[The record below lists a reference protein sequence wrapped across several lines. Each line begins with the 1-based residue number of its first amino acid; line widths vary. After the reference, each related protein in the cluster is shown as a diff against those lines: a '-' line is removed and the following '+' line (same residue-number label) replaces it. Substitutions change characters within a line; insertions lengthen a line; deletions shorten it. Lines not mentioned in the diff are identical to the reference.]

1 MKSAFHKDIARSVT
15 RGLGRFLAIAGI
27 VALGCGFYAGL
38 RMTGPDMRLAGDS
51 FYDGTHLYDIRML
64 CSLGFTQ
71 DQLDEVRE
79 VEGVE
84 AACAA
89 KSTDIMA
96 MLNDEQYAMR
106 VISFDARAAAA
117 STCEDGVNVNSGDDA
132 YLNRLVLTQGSWP
145 KRAGECILS
154 ADRVMGTPIQVGDV
168 VEVLYG
174 SRDLDGVLTVREFTV
189 TGLARSSSYV
199 SSVTLGS
206 TSLGSGSIEQFA
218 YVTED
223 SFDQDCPYTE
233 FFVSAAGAA
242 EEFSGSDAY
251 QVRVDEAA
259 NRLDGLARDLAENR
273 LEQVKGEA
281 QAKVD
286 DAQSELDEERVK
298 ADDEIAEGQAKLD
311 DAAHQLSEAK
321 EKIASGQAEYGVGL
335 SQLQSSRAQ
344 ADAQLACARQQLQD
358 TASQVAQGESDV
370 AGAQAQLDAQRTQ
383 CEQSLAQW
391 ESDKAAHDEGY
402 AQVVEALGLA
412 QQGVAELQAQ
422 LAATADDDPTRPQ
435 VEAQL
440 QTMQAQAAELQETQS
455 RLDAQATE
463 LETGKAQIDAA
474 LQQIDVG
481 QVEID
486 ATREQLRQGKRQL
499 EDGWAQYYQQEAQTR
514 TQIANAQG
522 QLDSAAAQLES
533 ARTELAAGEDEYA
546 EGLDE
551 FQRQRDDAY
560 GELDDAQRKIDEAQS
575 DVDDI
580 ALPDVYVLD
589 RTTNYGVES
598 YQADSERIDNIAS
611 VFPLMFFLVA
621 ALVAL
626 TTMTRMVDEERALIG
641 TYKALG
647 YSRTRITGKYLVYV
661 AAASVTGAVI
671 GIGALS
677 QVLPAIIAKAYA
689 IIYNVPTNPLPLPID
704 VPLALLALGL
714 GVGITLFATWAA
726 AAATLREQPA
736 SLMLPRSPKAGKQ
749 ILLQR
754 ITPIWRRLSFSWKV
768 TCRNLFRYKKRFW
781 MTVAG
786 IAGCTALLLTGL
798 GLHDAI
804 WDIIDK
810 QYGPIVRYNVMVEF
824 KEDATEQDVQ
834 EVLGFVGQSGDAS
847 QMARAQHVNMQIAS
861 SSHAATD
868 IEVITP
874 EDVEEIL
881 ELVVFKQRVG
891 QHPVAIDDRSVVL
904 TEKMARTLDVGVGDA
919 VTLYDQDE
927 VGSPVG
933 TGHELQVTGIME
945 YYVGHALFVG
955 RDVWEDSVGD
965 DITFNVLYATCTE
978 DVQERAAFTEKLH
991 DRDQIETVTYNDE
1004 TIDSY
1009 RKMLSSVNMIV
1020 VVLVVAA
1027 AGLAAIVL
1035 YNLTNI
1041 NITERRREIA
1051 SLKVLGFTKG
1061 EVNSYIFREI
1071 ILLALIGAAL
1081 GLILGYFLEGFVV
1094 LTAEVDHVM
1103 FGRDIHVMSFVLG
1116 YILTMLFTVAILF
1129 TMRGKLD
1136 KIDMVESLK
1145 SIE

>member
-1 MKSAFHKDIARSVT
+1 MKSAFRKDMVRSIS

-38 RMTGPDMRLAGDS
+38 RMTGPDMRLAGDR

-79 VEGVE
+79 VEGVQS
-84 AACAA
+84 ACAA
-89 KSTDIMA
+89 KSTDIIA

-106 VISFDARAAAA
+106 VISFDAQAAAE
-117 STCEDGVNVNSGDDA
+117 STCEDGVNVSSSDDA
-132 YLNRLVLTQGSWP
+132 YLNRLVLVEGSWP
-145 KRAGECILS
+145 KKAGECILS
-154 ADRVMGTPIQVGDV
+154 TDRVMGTPIQVGDV
-168 VEVLYG
+168 VKVLYG
-174 SRDLDGVLTVREFTV
+174 SKDLDGVLAVREFTV
-189 TGLARSSSYV
+189 TGLAHSSSYV

-223 SFDQDCPYTE
+223 SFDEDCPYTE
-233 FFVSAAGAA
+233 LFVRAAGAA
-242 EEFSGSDAY
+242 EELSGGDAY
-251 QVRVDEAA
+251 QSRVDEVAG
-259 NRLDGLARDLAENR
+259 RLDGLAQDLAESR
-273 LEQVKGEA
+273 LEQVKGDA

-286 DAQSELDEERVK
+286 DARSEFDEERAK
-298 ADDEIAEGQAKLD
+298 ADAEIAEGQAKLD
-311 DAAHQLSEAK
+311 DAAGQLREA
-321 EKIASGQAEYGVGL
+321 EQKIASGQAEYDAGVL
-335 SQLQSSRAQ
+335 QLQSSCAQ
-344 ADAQLACARQQLQD
+344 ADAQLAAARQKLQD
-358 TASQVAQGESDV
+358 TAAQIAQGESDV
-370 AGAQAQLDAQRTQ
+370 AAAQEQLDSQRMQ
-383 CEQSLAQW
+383 YEQSRVQW
-391 ESDKAAHDEGY
+391 EADKEAFDAGY
-402 AQVVEALGLA
+402 AQVVEALDTA
-412 QQGVAELQAQ
+412 QQGVAELEAQ
-422 LAATADDDPTRPQ
+422 LAALSDDDPARSQ
-435 VEAQL
+435 VEEQL
-440 QTMQAQAAELQETQS
+440 RAAQAQVAELQASQ
-455 RLDAQATE
+455 LQMDGQAGG
-463 LETGKAQIDAA
+463 LEAAKAQIDAA
-474 LQQIDVG
+474 GQQIEGG
-481 QVEID
+481 QAQID
-486 ATREQLRQGKRQL
+486 ASRAQLQQGKRQL
-499 EDGWAQYYQQEAQTR
+499 EDGWAQYYRQEAQASA
-514 TQIANAQG
+514 QIADAQQ
-522 QLDSAAAQLES
+522 QLDSAAGQLEI
-533 ARTELAAGEDEYA
+533 ARTELSDGKDEYDA
-546 EGLDE
+546 GVDE
-551 FQRQRDDAY
+551 FQRRRDDAY
-560 GELDDAQRKIDEAQS
+560 GELDDAQREIDEAQS
-575 DVDDI
+575 DVDGI
-580 ALPDVYVLD
+580 ELPDVYVLD
-589 RTTNYGVES
+589 RTANYGVES
-598 YQADSERIDNIAS
+598 YRADSERIDNIAS
-611 VFPLMFFLVA
+611 VFPLIFFLVA

-647 YSRTRITGKYLVYV
+647 YSRARITGKYLAYA
-661 AAASVTGAVI
+661 AAASITGAAI

-677 QVLPAIIAKAYA
+677 QVLPATIAKAYA
-689 IIYNVPTNPLPLPID
+689 IIYHVPAHPLPLPID

-726 AAATLREQPA
+726 VATTLREQPA

-754 ITPIWRRLSFSWKV
+754 IAPIWRRLSFSWKV

-810 QYGPIVRYNVMVEF
+810 QYGPIVRYNVVVEF

-834 EVLGFVGQSGDAS
+834 EVLGFVEQSGDATK
-847 QMARAQHVNMQIAS
+847 MARAQHANMQIAS
-861 SSHAATD
+861 DSHAATD
-868 IEVITP
+868 IEVTTP
-874 EDVEEIL
+874 ENMGEIS
-881 ELVVFKQRVG
+881 ELIVFKQRIG
-891 QHPVAIDDRSVVL
+891 QHPVAIDDKSVVL
-904 TEKMARTLDVGVGDA
+904 TEKMARTLDVGVGDTI
-919 VTLYDQDE
+919 TLYDQDE
-927 VGSPVG
+927 VGNPVG
-933 TGHELQVTGIME
+933 VGHELQVTGIME

-955 RDVWEDSVGD
+955 RDAWEDSIGGD
-965 DITFNVLYATCTE
+965 IAFNALYATCTE
-978 DVQERAAFTEKLH
+978 DAQERAAFTEELH
-991 DRDQIETVTYNDE
+991 GLDQIETVTYNDE

-1094 LTAEVDHVM
+1094 ATAEVDYVM
-1103 FGRDIHVMSFVLG
+1103 FGRDIHVMSFALG

-1129 TMRGKLD
+1129 TMRGKLG